1 MTIAAALLL
10 AMQVGP
16 NPAAN
21 TPLGPPPELEEQRA
35 RSAAAAASTS
45 QTAQSPSRLV
55 ECLRL
60 AADDAESAY
69 DSATS
74 WRANARGAERAQAA
88 HCQGLAL
95 VRMERYA
102 EARDI
107 FSVARGEVGDDN
119 PTYRARLGAMAGN
132 AAMAGREASAAIPHF
147 ERAIADANS
156 AGQSDIAS
164 GLEIDLARALV
175 AAERPE
181 DAIAALDRAREA
193 DPSDPRA
200 WLLSAKLARQ
210 LGRLMEAQRQIEQA
224 ATLSPRDPTVG
235 LEAGVIAALSNRP
248 EDARRSFESVLL
260 VAPDGAEAER
270 ARAYLAQLSD
280 EGNSPQ

>member
-16 NPAAN
+16 NPAA
-21 TPLGPPPELEEQRA
+21 TPPIGVPPELEEQRA
-35 RSAAAAASTS
+35 RSAAAAAVSP
-45 QTAQSPSRLV
+45 APAAPSRLV
-55 ECLRL
+55 DCLRL
-60 AADDAESAY
+60 AAEDAEAAY

-74 WRANARGAERAQAA
+74 WRTNARDAERAQAA

-107 FSVARGEVGDDN
+107 FAVASGEAAENN
-119 PTYRARLGAMAGN
+119 PTYRARLSAMAGN
-132 AAMAGREASAAIPHF
+132 AAMAGREAPAAIPHF
-147 ERAIADANS
+147 ERAITSARDAGES
-156 AGQSDIAS
+156 EIAT

-181 DAIAALDRAREA
+181 EAVAALDRAREA
-193 DPSDPRA
+193 SPGDPRA
-200 WLLSAKLARQ
+200 WLLSAKLSRQ

-224 ATLSPRDPTVG
+224 ATLAPRDPVVG
-235 LEAGVIAALSNRP
+235 LEAGVIAALANRT

-270 ARAYLAQLSD
+270 ARGYLAQLSN
-280 EGNSPQ
+280 EGNSQQ

>member
-1 MTIAAALLL
+1 MTIVAALFL

-16 NPAAN
+16 NPAA
-21 TPLGPPPELEEQRA
+21 PPPMSIPPELEEQRA
-35 RSAAAAASTS
+35 RTAAAAAN
-45 QTAQSPSRLV
+45 QEPRPASRLV

-60 AADDAESAY
+60 AAEDAEAAY
-69 DSATS
+69 DSATT
-74 WRANARGAERAQAA
+74 WRANARDAERAQAA

-107 FSVARGEVGDDN
+107 FAVARGEVGDDN

-132 AAMAGREASAAIPHF
+132 AAMAGREATAAIPHF
-147 ERAIADANS
+147 ERAIADANN

-193 DPSDPRA
+193 SPADPRA
-200 WLLSAKLARQ
+200 WLLSAKLSRQ

-224 ATLSPRDPTVG
+224 ATLAPRDPTVG
-235 LEAGVIAALSNRP
+235 LEAGVIAALANRP

-270 ARAYLAQLSD
+270 ARAYLAQLSE
-280 EGNSPQ
+280 EGTAQQ

>member
-16 NPAAN
+16 NPAS
-21 TPLGPPPELEEQRA
+21 TPPLGAPPELEEQRA
-35 RSAAAAASTS
+35 RSAAAAAAAGP
-45 QTAQSPSRLV
+45 TAAAPSRLV

-60 AADDAESAY
+60 AADDAETAY

-107 FSVARGEVGDDN
+107 FAVARGEVGDDN

-147 ERAIADANS
+147 ERAIADANT
-156 AGQSDIAS
+156 AGQNDIAA

-181 DAIAALDRAREA
+181 DAMAALDRAREA
-193 DPSDPRA
+193 GPGDPRA
-200 WLLSAKLARQ
+200 WLLSAKLSRQ
-210 LGRLMEAQRQIEQA
+210 LGRLMEAQRQVEQA
-224 ATLSPRDPTVG
+224 AVLAPRDPAVG
-235 LEAGVIAALSNRP
+235 LEAGVIAALANRP

-260 VAPDGAEAER
+260 VAPDGAEADR
-270 ARAYLAQLSD
+270 ARAYLAQLSA

>member
-10 AMQVGP
+10 VMQVGP
-16 NPAAN
+16 NPAA
-21 TPLGPPPELEEQRA
+21 TPPMSVPPELEEQRA
-35 RSAAAAASTS
+35 RTAAAGANRGVRPA
-45 QTAQSPSRLV
+45 SRLV

-60 AADDAESAY
+60 AAEDAEAAY

-74 WRANARGAERAQAA
+74 WRANARDAERAQAA

-95 VRMERYA
+95 VRLERYA

-107 FSVARGEVGDDN
+107 FAVARGEVGDDN

-132 AAMAGREASAAIPHF
+132 AAMAGREAGAAIPHF
-147 ERAIADANS
+147 ERAIADARN
-156 AGQSDIAS
+156 AGESDIAT

-181 DAIAALDRAREA
+181 DAVAALDRAREA
-193 DPSDPRA
+193 SPGDPRA
-200 WLLSAKLARQ
+200 WLLSAKLSRQ
-210 LGRLMEAQRQIEQA
+210 LGRLMKAQRQIEQA
-224 ATLSPRDPTVG
+224 ATLAPRDPTVG
-235 LEAGVIAALSNRP
+235 LEAGVIAALANRS

-260 VAPDGAEAER
+260 VSPDGPEAER
-270 ARAYLAQLSD
+270 ARAYLAQLSSD
-280 EGNSPQ
+280 GTPQR

>member
-16 NPAAN
+16 NPAAAPPM
-21 TPLGPPPELEEQRA
+21 TVPPELEEQRA
-35 RSAAAAASTS
+35 RTAAAAAN
-45 QTAQSPSRLV
+45 QGPRPASRLV

-60 AADDAESAY
+60 AAEDAEAAY

-74 WRANARGAERAQAA
+74 WRANARDAERAQAA

-107 FSVARGEVGDDN
+107 FAVASGEVGDDN

-132 AAMAGREASAAIPHF
+132 AAMAGREAGAAIPHF
-147 ERAIADANS
+147 ERAIADAVT
-156 AGQSDIAS
+156 AGQTDIAA

-181 DAIAALDRAREA
+181 DAVAALDRAREA
-193 DPSDPRA
+193 SPGDPRA
-200 WLLSAKLARQ
+200 WLLSAKLSRQ

-224 ATLSPRDPTVG
+224 ATLAPRDPTVG
-235 LEAGVIAALSNRP
+235 LEAGVIAALANRT

-260 VAPDGAEAER
+260 VAPNGAEAER
-270 ARAYLAQLSD
+270 ARAYLAQLAD
-280 EGNSPQ
+280 EGTAQQ

>member
-1 MTIAAALLL
+1 MSIAAAFLL

-16 NPAAN
+16 NPAA
-21 TPLGPPPELEEQRA
+21 TPPSSVPPELQEQRA
-35 RSAAAAASTS
+35 RTAASAAS
-45 QTAQSPSRLV
+45 QSPSPASRLI

-60 AADDAESAY
+60 AAKDAEAAY
-69 DSATS
+69 DSAAS
-74 WRANARGAERAQAA
+74 WRANARDAKRPQAA

-102 EARDI
+102 EARDT
-107 FSVARGEVGDDN
+107 FAVARGEVGDDN

-132 AAMAGREASAAIPHF
+132 AALAGREAAAAIPHF
-147 ERAIADANS
+147 ELAIADANE
-156 AGQSDIAS
+156 AGQGDIAA

-181 DAIAALDRAREA
+181 EADAALDRAREA
-193 DPSDPRA
+193 APGDSRA
-200 WLLSAKLARQ
+200 WLLSAKLSRQ
-210 LGRLMEAQRQIEQA
+210 LGRLMEAQRQVEQA
-224 ATLSPRDPTVG
+224 AALAPRDPAVG
-235 LEAGVIAALSNRP
+235 LEAGVIAALANRP

-260 VAPDGAEAER
+260 VAPDGPEADR

-280 EGNSPQ
+280 VGAPQQ

>member
-16 NPAAN
+16 NPAA
-21 TPLGPPPELEEQRA
+21 TPPMSIPPELEEQRA
-35 RSAAAAASTS
+35 RTAASAANRGPRPA
-45 QTAQSPSRLV
+45 SRLV

-60 AADDAESAY
+60 AAEDAEAAY

-74 WRANARGAERAQAA
+74 WRANARDAERAQAA

-107 FSVARGEVGDDN
+107 FAVARGEVGDDN

-132 AAMAGREASAAIPHF
+132 AAMAGREAGAAIAHF
-147 ERAIADANS
+147 ERAIVDASS
-156 AGQSDIAS
+156 AGQGDIAT

-181 DAIAALDRAREA
+181 DAIAALGRAREA
-193 DPSDPRA
+193 SPGDPRA
-200 WLLSAKLARQ
+200 WLLSAKLSRQ

-224 ATLSPRDPTVG
+224 ATLAPRDPTVG
-235 LEAGVIAALSNRP
+235 LEAGVIAALANRP

-280 EGNSPQ
+280 EGKPQQ